1 MPFAHLLLSQVVDEV
16 AWESVSRIVDRLDA
30 AAATPPD
37 SASAVSPALL
47 MRVLKLSEEVGE
59 VAEAVIGVAGQN
71 PVKGVSHTWDDVTM
85 ELCDVLISAMAALTT
100 VTTDA
105 RTVFAARLAH
115 VVDRMGA

>member
-1 MPFAHLLLSQVVDEV
+1 VDEV